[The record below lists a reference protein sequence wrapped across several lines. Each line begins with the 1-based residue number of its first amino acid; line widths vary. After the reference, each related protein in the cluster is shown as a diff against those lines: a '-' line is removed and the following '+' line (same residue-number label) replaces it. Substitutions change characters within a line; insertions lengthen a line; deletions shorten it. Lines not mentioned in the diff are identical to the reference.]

1 VLGVD
6 DFPELLIR
14 ETWPSAADAGLVA
27 DYIAWCAPRL
37 LALDSLSDRTRA
49 RLEPLACR
57 QPLLVDTLY
66 RLYPR
71 VIDRSLL
78 DRVRVEARLRRAG

>member
-1 VLGVD
+1 VLGAD

-14 ETWPSAADAGLVA
+14 ETWPSPDDEALVA

-37 LALDSLSDRTRA
+37 LALEGLSDRTRA
-49 RLEPLACR
+49 RLERLACS

-71 VIDRSLL
+71 VVDRTLL
-78 DRVRVEARLRRAG
+78 DRARVEARLRRAS